1 VDSIG
6 DRIKALR
13 GQSLT
18 QQQLADAAQVSVAVI
33 RKLEQNQRHTA
44 ALPTLHALAAAL
56 GTDLPDLLGRPRSTS
71 TATAPSALAA
81 IRDALTS
88 VDDLLADLDDV
99 GLPDLTDVRRSTV
112 YAWGAFS
119 SGRYDL
125 LGEVLPRLLAET
137 RAIVHA
143 APAGEAGEAADLAAQ
158 AAQIAIGTLMQ
169 FGANDLAY
177 ATARQAIR
185 DATAGFDP
193 LREIAL
199 RHSLSHVLM
208 RQGRQDDAR
217 RLMVAAAQSIRSGGA
232 TTPVEEAVRGAL
244 LLRAAGAA
252 SRARDHAGALALVG
266 EARELANTLGPGP
279 VTYPRDYAM
288 AFGAAQVA
296 VISTDVQAVAQ
307 DFDQALVAART
318 MPGRGAALPLMSR
331 TRHLADLAYAHA
343 QLGNDDRATDAVL
356 ALAGMAPHLLPHQR
370 LAWAVTQ
377 DLMTRQPRPQL
388 RELAK
393 QWNPGAA

>member
-1 VDSIG
+1 MDSIG
-6 DRIKALR
+6 DRLKALR

-18 QQQLADAAQVSVAVI
+18 QQQLADAAQVSVAVV

-56 GTDLPDLLGRPRSTS
+56 GTDLPDLLRRPRATPS
-71 TATAPSALAA
+71 ATAPSALTA

-88 VDDLLADLDDV
+88 VDDLLTDLDDV
-99 GLPDLTDVRRSTV
+99 GLPDITDVRRSTV

-137 RAIVHA
+137 RAVVHA
-143 APAGEAGEAADLAAQ
+143 APAGETGEAADLAGQ

-169 FGANDLAY
+169 FGANDLAH

-185 DATAGFDP
+185 DAADGYDP

-217 RLMVAAAQSIRSGGA
+217 RLMVAAARSVRSAGA
-232 TTPVEEAVRGAL
+232 TTPVDEAVCGAV

-252 SRARDHAGALALVG
+252 SRACDHTGALALVG
-266 EARELANTLGPGP
+266 EARELASRFGGGQ
-279 VTYPRDYAM
+279 VSYPRDYAM
-288 AFGAAQVA
+288 SFGAAQVT
-296 VISTDVQAVAQ
+296 VISTDIWTVAQ
-307 DFDQALVAART
+307 DFDQALVEART
-318 MPGRGAALPLMSR
+318 MPGQGAALPLMSR

-343 QLGNDDRATDAVL
+343 QLGNDDRAADAVL

-377 DLMTRQPRPQL
+377 DLLTRRPRAQL

-393 QWNPGAA
+393 RWNAGVA